1 MSPTSRGPSLGRP
14 RKAVCPCILQK
25 HCSQKNSIVAY
36 SRTSTGNSSRNSQAA
51 VSFLCCLSSQ
61 RDCPPPLDHRSCTL
75 RKIAVAT
82 HKVSDYHHHHL
93 HQKRIGIERES
104 QKLILHKLGGLVDS
118 VHSGRRR
125 SSSNQKCI
133 YQRSSFLSLW
143 VCVGE
148 KKRAKRKKKKKKKK
162 KEISD
167 GEQARRVAATKSLQY
182 RTTR

>member
-1 MSPTSRGPSLGRP
+1 MH
-14 RKAVCPCILQK
+14 LQK
-25 HCSQKNSIVAY
+25 HCSQKNSIVAH
-36 SRTSTGNSSRNSQAA
+36 SRTSTGNSLRNSQAA

-61 RDCPPPLDHRSCTL
+61 RDCPPPLDHRSCSL
-75 RKIAVAT
+75 RKMLLIKYQT
-82 HKVSDYHHHHL
+82 ITITIFI
-93 HQKRIGIERES
+93 RRELGLKENPK
-104 QKLILHKLGGLVDS
+104 KLILHKLGGVVDS

-162 KEISD
+162 KGISD

-182 RTTR
+182 RTPR